1 MLLADSNKEF
11 AFDKT
16 TTASCIFYTKTFW
29 FPDFIYAV
37 QPPAKTE
44 ATQQVNS
51 TTAFFFLFFSAVQK
65 CAVKTMGTKTAG
77 RTKIIN
83 TVCFVFFLLCIDLN
97 VMNALKLMMS
107 FRQVQVAILPF
118 VDIRVC
124 LIIILKWKR
133 ILRWSA
139 NLMNYCSRLLLLIIK
154 TYFINIQGCHASNN
168 EGFGEGY
175 FQHAS

>member
-1 MLLADSNKEF
+1 MVSWFYLCSI
-11 AFDKT
+11 
-16 TTASCIFYTKTFW
+16 ASC
-29 FPDFIYAV
+29 
-37 QPPAKTE
+37 KTE
-44 ATQQVNS
+44 AAQQVNS
-51 TTAFFFLFFSAVQK
+51 TTAFFSSSLQCRNVQLKRCWQKQQDEQKSLTLSGFF
-65 CAVKTMGTKTAG
+65 G
-77 RTKIIN
+77 
-83 TVCFVFFLLCIDLN
+83 FFFFCIDLN

-118 VDIRVC
+118 VGIRVC

-154 TYFINIQGCHASNN
+154 TYFINIQVCHASNN